1 MSNNEPLKT
10 RIFDLESQITS
21 SQPTDV
27 GVEDITLSID
37 TFTNR
42 KGLEQKVYRYTIL
55 GEEIKTNVQV
65 SDNELEQI
73 KKVLLEQREDKKN
86 NIKRKR

>member
-27 GVEDITLSID
+27 GAEDITLSID
-37 TFTNR
+37 TFINR

-55 GEEIKTNVQV
+55 GEEVKTNVQV

-73 KKVLLEQREDKKN
+73 KKVLLEKRDDKDN

>member
-27 GVEDITLSID
+27 AVDEITLSVD
-37 TFTNR
+37 TFINR
-42 KGLEQKVYRYTIL
+42 KGLEQTIYRYTIL

-65 SDNELEQI
+65 SDFELENI
-73 KKVLLEQREDKKN
+73 KKVLLEKREDKKN